1 MANAPHVYPVT
12 RRFIGVGA
20 ELNPGTPVVPTFTL
34 PLTAFTPVDKITY
47 LQDKAWRNAMAG
59 LYNMIPGP
67 IIGDLSLAGPF
78 FADSFGYLLNNIMGD
93 YYVSGMTNPGSSQ
106 TSVAAYP
113 AGTTS
118 ITLTTGTLTLNIP
131 YLFYMNGSS
140 GPAEVI
146 VALSGTGAGP
156 YVLSRPLYY
165 PHVIT
170 STLTASTVNS
180 LYTHNFS
187 LLNSGT
193 GAGGAMNAQPV
204 THTFTD
210 YTGITAVSGARQY
223 AFTCLSDVT
232 LMGTST
238 ALITFDAKAQG
249 LASQIAA
256 QAPTSA
262 VSAAIPQAAWTTSV
276 QFAGAQ
282 VFNISEWKLTITR
295 KLEPIWTDQGQQS
308 PYAIPRGELTAACMF
323 MFDPALDESQFL
335 YYLNNTQPTMQIS
348 TANGLPG
355 TKFAALTIN
364 AQLTAFDSAALDD
377 KKSVFGYNQNALL
390 VANTTNAGFSGGYS
404 PLSLTI
410 QNSQPSY

>member
-12 RRFIGVGA
+12 RRFIGVGN

-34 PLTAFTPVDKITY
+34 PLTAFAPVDKITY

-67 IIGDLSLAGPF
+67 IIGDLTMAGPF
-78 FADSFGYLLNNIMGD
+78 FADSFGYMLNNILGD
-93 YYVSGMTNPGSSQ
+93 YYVSAMTNPGASV
-106 TSVAAYP
+106 TSVAVYP

-118 ITLTTGTLTLNIP
+118 ITLTSGSLTLNIP

-146 VALSGTGAGP
+146 VPLSGTTTGP
-156 YVLSRPLYY
+156 YVLNRPLYY

-180 LYTHNFS
+180 IYTHNFS

-193 GAGGAMNAQPV
+193 GAGGASNAQPV
-204 THTFTD
+204 TQTFTD

-223 AFTCLSDVT
+223 AFTCLADLT
-232 LMGTST
+232 LTGTAT
-238 ALITFDAKAQG
+238 ALITWDAKAQG
-249 LASQIAA
+249 LASNIAA

-262 VSAAIPQAAWTTSV
+262 VSAAVPQAAWTTSV
-276 QFAGAQ
+276 SFAGAQ
-282 VFNISEWKLTITR
+282 VFNVSEWKIQIVR

-308 PYAIPRGELTAACMF
+308 PYAIPRGELTAQCNF

-335 YYLNNTQPTMQIS
+335 YYLNNVQPTMSIS

-355 TKFAALTIN
+355 VKFASLTIN
-364 AQLTAFDSAALDD
+364 AQLAAFDTAALDD
-377 KKSVFGYNQNALL
+377 KKSVFGYNEQALL

-404 PLSLTI
+404 PLSITI